1 MAEAMI
7 EVSVIIPVYNTEKNL
22 EQCVRSVMGQT
33 LSAIEIICVDDGST
47 DGSRAILE
55 RLAGEDARITV
66 IAQENAGAGAA
77 RNRGMD
83 RAKGRYLSFLDADDF
98 FEPDMLEAALE
109 KAKAQDAQV
118 IVFGADFYD
127 DRTGASRPCIYGV
140 REDMMPEK
148 RPFAG
153 TDVER
158 DIFKIVVGWA
168 WDKLFLADFVRE
180 NGLRFQEQRTT
191 NDAFFVFMAMAK
203 AQRITTLPRIL
214 AHQRRHAGGTL
225 SVTRE
230 KSWMCFYQ
238 ALSAMRDQLKAWGL
252 YERFEQ
258 DFINYALHFTLWN
271 LNTLKDPTKGK
282 LYGELRGGWFEA
294 LGVTGYPKEKFYH
307 AGEYAQYRLIMA
319 LPYNPLLLRTA
330 GFAQRGAT
338 YILRKLRRR

>member
-33 LSAIEIICVDDGST
+33 LSTIEIICVDDGST
-47 DGSRAILE
+47 DGSKAILE

-180 NGLRFQEQRTT
+180 NGLRRSEEHT
-191 NDAFFVFMAMAK
+191 
-203 AQRITTLPRIL
+203 
-214 AHQRRHAGGTL
+214 
-225 SVTRE
+225 S
-230 KSWMCFYQ
+230 
-238 ALSAMRDQLKAWGL
+238 
-252 YERFEQ
+252 
-258 DFINYALHFTLWN
+258 
-271 LNTLKDPTKGK
+271 
-282 LYGELRGGWFEA
+282 
-294 LGVTGYPKEKFYH
+294 
-307 AGEYAQYRLIMA
+307 
-319 LPYNPLLLRTA
+319 
-330 GFAQRGAT
+330 
-338 YILRKLRRR
+338 